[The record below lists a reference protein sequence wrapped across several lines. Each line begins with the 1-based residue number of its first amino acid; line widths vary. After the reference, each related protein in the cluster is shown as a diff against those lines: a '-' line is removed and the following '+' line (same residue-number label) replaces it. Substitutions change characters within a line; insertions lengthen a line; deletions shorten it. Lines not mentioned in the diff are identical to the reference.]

1 MNSIGENSGEHRY
14 HIQLTPFEKG
24 IHLRLKELWQYRDLV
39 RLMTG
44 KTFAVTYQQTFL
56 GPLWIILNPVISSLI
71 YMFLFGYVAQIGTA
85 GIPRIL
91 FYFVSSASWGVFSA
105 SLTTNAGTFVT
116 NANLFGKV
124 YFPRLVVPVSNMLV
138 SIVKFCI
145 QLIIVMGLMVAYLAV
160 GEIHPL
166 WLYYPLLPLLV
177 LQLAVLGMS
186 VGVLIA
192 SVTVKYRDL
201 LSVVAVGINL
211 WMYATPVVYPLS
223 EMPHGV
229 IRTIIMINPVTEI
242 MEALRL
248 IMMGEGEVN
257 PVFYAL
263 SAGMTVLLFVI
274 SAAVFNR
281 VERTFADTV

>member
-1 MNSIGENSGEHRY
+1 MNSVEENGESHQY
-14 HIQLTPFEKG
+14 HIQLTPLEKG
-24 IHLRLKELWQYRDLV
+24 VHLRLKELWQYRDLV

-56 GPLWIILNPVISSLI
+56 GPLWIIINPVISSLI
-71 YMFLFGYVAQIGTA
+71 YLFLFGYVAQVGTA

-91 FYFVSSASWGVFSA
+91 FYFVSTAAWGVFAA
-105 SLTTNAGTFVT
+105 SLSMNANTFVA

-138 SIVKFCI
+138 SIIKFGI
-145 QLIIVMGLMVAYLAV
+145 QLIVIAGFMVAYVAT
-160 GEIHPL
+160 GDIHPL
-166 WLYYPLLPLLV
+166 WLYYPLLPVLILL
-177 LQLAVLGMS
+177 LAVLGMS
-186 VGVLIA
+186 FGILIA
-192 SVTVKYRDL
+192 SITVKYRDL

-223 EMPHGV
+223 EMPKGA

-242 MEALRL
+242 MEVLRL
-248 IMMGEGEVN
+248 IMLGEGEVDL
-257 PVFYAL
+257 VFCAL
-263 SAGMTVLLFVI
+263 SAGMTVLLFAI

>member
-1 MNSIGENSGEHRY
+1 MKSVIEKSELY
-14 HIQLTPFEKG
+14 HVQLTPQEKG
-24 IHLRLKELWQYRDLV
+24 VHLRLKELWQYRDLV

-56 GPLWIILNPVISSLI
+56 GPLWIILNPMISSLI
-71 YMFLFGYVAQIGTA
+71 YMFLFGYVAQVGTA

-91 FYFVSSASWGVFSA
+91 FYFVSSAAWGVFSA
-105 SLTTNAGTFVT
+105 SLVA
-116 NANLFGKV
+116 NANSFIANAHLFGKV

-138 SIVKFCI
+138 SIIKFCI
-145 QLIIVMGLMVAYLAV
+145 QLIIIAGLMVAYV
-160 GEIHPL
+160 VSGDIHPM
-166 WLYYPLLPLLV
+166 WLYYPLLPV
-177 LQLAVLGMS
+177 LIVQLAVLGMS
-186 VGVLIA
+186 FGILIA

-211 WMYATPVVYPLS
+211 WMYATPVVYPIS

-242 MEALRL
+242 MELLRL
-248 IMMGEGEVN
+248 IMLGEGEVN
-257 PVFYAL
+257 PVFCVL
-263 SAGMTVLLFVI
+263 SAGVTVLLFVI

>member
-1 MNSIGENSGEHRY
+1 MKSVTEYGGSY
-14 HIQLTPFEKG
+14 HVQLTPLEKG
-24 IHLRLKELWQYRDLV
+24 FHLRLKELWQYRDLV

-56 GPLWIILNPVISSLI
+56 GPLWIILNPVVSSLI
-71 YMFLFGYVAQIGTA
+71 YMFLFGYVAQVGTA

-91 FYFVSSASWGVFSA
+91 FYFVSSAAWGVFSA
-105 SLTTNAGTFVT
+105 SMIANANTFVA
-116 NANLFGKV
+116 NAHLFGKV

-138 SIVKFCI
+138 SIIKFGI
-145 QLIIVMGLMVAYLAV
+145 QLIIIAGLMVAYVLS

-166 WLYYPLLPLLV
+166 WVYYPLLPILIV
-177 LQLAVLGMS
+177 QLAVLGMS
-186 VGVLIA
+186 FGILIA

-211 WMYATPVVYPLS
+211 WMYATPVVYPIS
-223 EMPHGV
+223 EMPNGV

-242 MEALRL
+242 MEVLRL
-248 IMMGEGEVN
+248 IMLGEGEVN
-257 PVFYAL
+257 PAFCAL
-263 SAGMTVLLFVI
+263 SAGVTVLLFVI